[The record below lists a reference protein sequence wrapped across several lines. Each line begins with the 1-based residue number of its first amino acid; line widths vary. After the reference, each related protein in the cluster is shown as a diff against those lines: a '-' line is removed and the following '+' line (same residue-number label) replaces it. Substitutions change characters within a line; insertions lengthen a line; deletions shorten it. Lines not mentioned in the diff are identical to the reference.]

1 MRTNI
6 PEGVE
11 ISSEEESI
19 EIGEL
24 TNGRELGD
32 EDNRVD
38 EAPE

>member
-11 ISSEEESI
+11 IPSEEEST
-19 EIGEL
+19 EVGEL
-24 TNGRELGD
+24 TNGRELGY

-38 EAPE
+38 EAPK